1 MEQEPE
7 PPLPLNLC
15 HANKSQAI
23 INRVQ
28 AFITLLAL
36 AFLIYYRA
44 GFFFPKEI
52 TNPNYANIPL
62 LPWLLIF
69 LAELLLS
76 FIWLLSQALRWRP
89 VTRTVFPERLPK
101 DEKLPAIDVFVCT
114 ADPSKEPTINVMNTV
129 ISAMAMDYPVDKLNV
144 YLSDDGGASVTLNG
158 LKEAW
163 MFAKFWLP
171 FCNKYGVKTRCP
183 EAYFSQDHEV
193 PGGMLM
199 VKPSNDQEFAQD
211 RRILKHNYDSFKERV
226 LRASETMDVENA
238 KVASNDHAAFV
249 QVIDG
254 SNCKYDPAVAEAA
267 AGDGEMP
274 LLVYVSREK
283 RPSRHTHFKAGALNV
298 LLRVSAM
305 ISNAQYILVL
315 DCDMFCNDPSSA
327 RQAMCF
333 HLDPNISSSLAF
345 VQFPQRFY
353 NGSMSD
359 IYDSILRTAFKEMLN
374 H

>member
-52 TNPNYANIPL
+52 TNPNYASIPL

-193 PGGMLM
+193 PGGMVM

-211 RRILKHNYDSFKERV
+211 RRILKMTLIMQVGQSMERFFEDNGNAR
-226 LRASETMDVENA
+226 LRQSVWKTRR
-238 KVASNDHAAFV
+238 NDGLQRALRHE
-249 QVIDG
+249 G
-254 SNCKYDPAVAEAA
+254 HYNPKMMSNCE
-267 AGDGEMP
+267 G
-274 LLVYVSREK
+274 
-283 RPSRHTHFKAGALNV
+283 
-298 LLRVSAM
+298 
-305 ISNAQYILVL
+305 
-315 DCDMFCNDPSSA
+315 
-327 RQAMCF
+327 AMCLEDIRVGKEGHILSF
-333 HLDPNISSSLAF
+333 APDTVKISL
-345 VQFPQRFY
+345 
-353 NGSMSD
+353 
-359 IYDSILRTAFKEMLN
+359 
-374 H
+374 